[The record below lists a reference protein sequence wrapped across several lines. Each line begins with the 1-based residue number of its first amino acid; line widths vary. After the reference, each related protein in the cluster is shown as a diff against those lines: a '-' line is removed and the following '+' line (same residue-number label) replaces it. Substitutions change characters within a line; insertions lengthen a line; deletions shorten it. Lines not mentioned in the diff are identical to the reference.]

1 MLEMEEQEFLQL
13 IQETFAEQHPDAMT
27 NRVWSPQALRVPT
40 LPSYS
45 YILTDG
51 SQAWSSSSKMDSED
65 GIIGEDEVKKAT
77 MSDGALKFSL

>member
-1 MLEMEEQEFLQL
+1 MLEREAPAFLQF
-13 IQETFAEQHPDAMT
+13 IQETFAEQHPEAMT

-51 SQAWSSSSKMDSED
+51 SQARSSSMERVVRMGSCGRMK
-65 GIIGEDEVKKAT
+65 
-77 MSDGALKFSL
+77 